1 MVQLRGVADFGDAL
15 SNDSRD
21 MVDKVIKLGNLIP
34 EGQVFYEKRHVI
46 IWPKGCANTLTA
58 AMGMGGG
65 IYSTLGCD

>member
-1 MVQLRGVADFGDAL
+1 
-15 SNDSRD
+15 

-58 AMGMGGG
+58 AMGMGG
-65 IYSTLGCD
+65 IYPTLIYN